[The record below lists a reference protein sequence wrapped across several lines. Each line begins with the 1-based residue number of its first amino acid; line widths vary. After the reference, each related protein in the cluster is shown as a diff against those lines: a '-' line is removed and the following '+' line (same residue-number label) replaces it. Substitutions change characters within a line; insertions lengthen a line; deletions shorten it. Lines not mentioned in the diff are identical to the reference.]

1 MDKQLEYAVRL
12 TAFYPD
18 GSKETFTV
26 KHKDVDSEL
35 ARYSVWHEFKA
46 IGEKLG
52 VEYVTTSVL
61 PIAQPRMKERQFITR
76 QPVFQA

>member
-1 MDKQLEYAVRL
+1 MMDNQLEFIIGL
-12 TAFYPD
+12 TVFYPD

-26 KHKDVDSEL
+26 KHKNVDSEV
-35 ARYSVWHEFKA
+35 ARYSMWHEFKA

-61 PIAQPRMKERQFITR
+61 PLALPRINESQPMTR
-76 QPVFQA
+76 

>member
-1 MDKQLEYAVRL
+1 MLAKTASFLGGTMDNQLEYVIGL

-26 KHKDVDSEL
+26 KQRDVDSEV

-52 VEYVTTSVL
+52 VHYVTTRFSN
-61 PIAQPRMKERQFITR
+61 
-76 QPVFQA
+76 

>member
-1 MDKQLEYAVRL
+1 MNNQLEYVIGL

-18 GSKETFTV
+18 GSNETFTV
-26 KHKDVDSEL
+26 EHTGVDSEV

-52 VEYVTTSVL
+52 IYYVTTSVL
-61 PIAQPRMKERQFITR
+61 QLA
-76 QPVFQA
+76 